1 MSIPDRIVKLS
12 KSYMGQV
19 RERIDGALSERE
31 LALRELE
38 TGSGSAPISSSSSGS
53 DPDSLMRRAEEK
65 IAAARREMDA
75 SRELRP
81 ASAPVTASTPTP
93 SATLDPDAAH
103 YKILGVPPGS
113 DYATVQAAFEKL
125 TARLDANRFENET
138 DKAEAG
144 KILERVNSAYDSLRS
159 KLDPT
164 QNRFGKLEL

>member
-12 KSYMGQV
+12 KSYLGQV
-19 RERIDGALSERE
+19 RERIDDAISERE

-38 TGSGSAPISSSSSGS
+38 TGAGSPPVSSSSSGS

-75 SRELRP
+75 GRELRP
-81 ASAPVTASTPTP
+81 ASAAAPASVP
-93 SATLDPDAAH
+93 SAALDPDAAH
-103 YKILGVPPGS
+103 YKILGIAPGS
-113 DYATVQAAFEKL
+113 DYSTVQTAFEKL

-144 KILERVNSAYDSLRS
+144 KILERVNAAYDALRS

>member
-19 RERIDGALSERE
+19 RERIDDALSERE
-31 LALRELE
+31 MALRELE
-38 TGSGSAPISSSSSGS
+38 TGSGSAPISATSGS

-75 SRELRP
+75 GRELRP
-81 ASAPVTASTPTP
+81 AASPSVGAPA
-93 SATLDPDAAH
+93 SATPLDPDIAH
-103 YKILGVPPGS
+103 YKILGIEPGS
-113 DYATVQAAFEKL
+113 DYSTVQSAFEKL

-144 KILERVNSAYDSLRS
+144 RILERVNAAYDSLRS